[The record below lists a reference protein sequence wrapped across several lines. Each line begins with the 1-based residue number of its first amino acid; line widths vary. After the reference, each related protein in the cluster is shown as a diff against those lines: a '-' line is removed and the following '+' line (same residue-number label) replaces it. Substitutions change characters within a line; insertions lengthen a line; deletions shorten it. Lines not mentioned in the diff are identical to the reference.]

1 MLEVVCP
8 YNTKDLTL
16 FPKDLVVH
24 SSVDLIPDV
33 CTCVEDASASRLVV
47 ACESCECETCP

>member
-1 MLEVVCP
+1 MLELVCP

-16 FPKDLVVH
+16 FPKGLVVH

-33 CTCVEDASASRLVV
+33 CMCVEDASASRLVV